1 MKLEKIEIKNF
12 KSIKDATVELNNI
25 NVLIGSN
32 GAGKTNFIEAF
43 KLLKLIYGL
52 NDNDPFEKWW
62 GYNNVVWRKK
72 EELNIN
78 VNLYFRFDKYK
89 INFKTEVNGSG
100 GYFHSIKEKLEIEEF
115 LTLIKTRKT
124 ISLIYNQEFL
134 KKILSKL
141 ANVGIETKF
150 INKIREPQEIE
161 NNLTQQQSILN
172 LNYNIDNAYILNK
185 KFDDPHI
192 TLLKI
197 PQNYPT
203 LKDSYIYILSPL
215 VNDTILTNNGIDST
229 QNLFSAILKD
239 LTNFFNYTLI
249 TNINFQTLKRPF
261 KPSKDKTTGLD
272 VENIENILYN
282 LFIEKGK
289 IPDLVQ
295 YFIQEVFPDSTIQF
309 ELTYDSRIILKL
321 KQGDLTFYAPNISQ
335 GFYKCLILATLI
347 ELSPQIIIID
357 QIENSIYPKVLSLF
371 IDLIRDRQIQAIL
384 STQSTYLIDIVDPK
398 ELIIVNK
405 EDSRSKFIRIK
416 DPEKLKEDLNN
427 KKITMS
433 EKWLFGMN

>member
-89 INFKTEVNGSG
+89 INFETEVNGSG
-100 GYFHSIKEKLEIEEF
+100 GYFHFIKEKLEIEKF

-416 DPEKLKEDLNN
+416 DPEKLKEELNN

-433 EKWLFGMN
+433 EKWLFGMD